1 MIKLIC
7 RKTII
12 VMKTNHAQGNLKNDT
27 LIEETSKEQNL
38 QMYEPPQADEDFTSD
53 EKSFIEIVFTLLE
66 SGKIDLHIPS
76 TLLNLE
82 IYEKASDEVQGMADR
97 TAINFLSKI
106 RELDD
111 LREISGNEKYYIKP
125 TYQAKY
131 VVSMFKY
138 RKEEFEKQYGDM
150 FII

>member
-1 MIKLIC
+1 MQ
-7 RKTII
+7 
-12 VMKTNHAQGNLKNDT
+12 TNHAKGNTQNDT
-27 LIEETSKEQNL
+27 KIEETSTEQNL
-38 QMYEPPQADEDFTSD
+38 QMYEPPEADEEFSSD
-53 EKSFIEIVFTLLE
+53 EKIFINEVFKLLE
-66 SGKIDLHIPS
+66 NGVIDLHIPS
-76 TLLNLE
+76 TLLNKSIYDQANEE
-82 IYEKASDEVQGMADR
+82 IQGMADR
-97 TAINFLSKI
+97 SAINFLAKI

-111 LREISGNEKYYIKP
+111 LREISGNDKYYIKP

>member
-1 MIKLIC
+1 
-7 RKTII
+7 
-12 VMKTNHAQGNLKNDT
+12 MKTNHAQGNIQNDT
-27 LIEETSKEQNL
+27 KVEETSTEQNL
-38 QMYEPPQADEDFTSD
+38 QMYEPPEADENFSSE
-53 EKSFIEIVFTLLE
+53 EKIFINDVFKLLE
-66 SGKIDLHIPS
+66 NEVIDLHVPS
-76 TLLNLE
+76 TLLNKS
-82 IYEKASDEVQGMADR
+82 IYDASDEKVQGIADR
-97 TAINFLSKI
+97 SAINFLSKI

-111 LREISGNEKYYIKP
+111 LREISGNDKYYIKP

>member
-1 MIKLIC
+1 
-7 RKTII
+7 
-12 VMKTNHAQGNLKNDT
+12 MKTNHAQGNIQNDT
-27 LIEETSKEQNL
+27 KVEETSTEQNL
-38 QMYEPPQADEDFTSD
+38 QMYEPPEADENFSTE
-53 EKSFIEIVFTLLE
+53 EKIFINDVFKLLE
-66 SGKIDLHIPS
+66 NGVIDLHVPS
-76 TLLNLE
+76 TLLNKS
-82 IYEKASDEVQGMADR
+82 IYDASDEKVQGIADR
-97 TAINFLSKI
+97 SAINFLSKI

-111 LREISGNEKYYIKP
+111 LREISGNDKYYIKP